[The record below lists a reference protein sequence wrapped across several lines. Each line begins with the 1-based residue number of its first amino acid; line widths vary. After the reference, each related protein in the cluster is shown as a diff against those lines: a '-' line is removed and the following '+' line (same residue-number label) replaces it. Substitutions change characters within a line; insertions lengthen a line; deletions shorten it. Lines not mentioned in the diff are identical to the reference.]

1 MNPAALAVHP
11 GRTLS
16 PVRRRTDALAGLAA
30 VVFSFVYLLSDVIEV
45 AQTDFSTVRLTLTYI
60 GEAALPL
67 FVLGLYAAQR
77 PRIGL
82 VGLLGAL
89 AYSYAYVF
97 FTSTVVYALVAGT
110 RNYHDLSAVFGAWM
124 VVHGVI
130 LLIGGLAFGL
140 AVVRAGV
147 LPRWTGLCLMV
158 GVILVVAASGRSDLV
173 RTIAA
178 AFPAAAFAGMG
189 YTLVV
194 RWAAGPDRP
203 HDPVPSAP

>member
-11 GRTLS
+11 GRTLG

-45 AQTDFSTVRLTLTYI
+45 AQTDFSTPRLTLTYI
-60 GEAALPL
+60 GEATLPL